1 MAEKRKV
8 KMSITKG
15 ETIGVYH
22 YMDDENQI
30 ACTMFESMSY
40 VIARLAA
47 TLQAMEYKPISNS
60 IVIEVTLSK

>member
-8 KMSITKG
+8 KMSIIKGWTKD
-15 ETIGVYH
+15 VYH
-22 YMDDENQI
+22 YEDDERKI

-47 TLQAMEYKPISNS
+47 TLQVMGNEEDKQI
-60 IVIEVTLSK
+60 ITIEVTIK